1 MVDRDDNYAFMKY
14 LTNLDGEPES
24 ILIDYSHLAK
34 TPLDISKMRI
44 QTGREMLSSP
54 YAMVGIMFL
63 VFIVVSRITIRKGET
78 YD

>member
-1 MVDRDDNYAFMKY
+1 
-14 LTNLDGEPES
+14 
-24 ILIDYSHLAK
+24 
-34 TPLDISKMRI
+34 
-44 QTGREMLSSP
+44 MLSSP